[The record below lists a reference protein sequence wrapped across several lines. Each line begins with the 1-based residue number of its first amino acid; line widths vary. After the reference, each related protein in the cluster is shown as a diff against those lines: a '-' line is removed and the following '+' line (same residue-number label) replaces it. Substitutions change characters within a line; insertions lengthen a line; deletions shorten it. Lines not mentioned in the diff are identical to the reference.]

1 MVPRR
6 FVLLVRRVVLFVD
19 DDEPEVFDGREH
31 GGAGADDEIHVASS
45 DPVPLIMT
53 LAVGHAAVL
62 NRHAIAERGPELRGH
77 LRRQRDLGDEHQDA
91 ASEGDGVARQPH
103 VQLRLAAAGHAVQQ
117 RRVKA
122 LLVGQRGQRRE
133 RGLLIRGELAHRLQR
148 NIERR
153 ARREGIAVEPL
164 LLEMN
169 EAAAREPA
177 ERAEVASPLA
187 QRRQSQRHR

>member
-1 MVPRR
+1 M
-6 FVLLVRRVVLFVD
+6 LFVD
-19 DDEPEVFDGREH
+19 DDEPEVFDGRED
-31 GGAGADDEIHVASS
+31 GGARADDEIHVASS
-45 DPVPLIMT
+45 DAVPLIVT

-62 NRHAIAERGPELRGH
+62 NRHAIAERGPELRGR

-122 LLVGQRGQRRE
+122 LLVGQRDQRRE
-133 RGLLIRGELAHRLQR
+133 RGLLIRGELAHRFQR
-148 NIERR
+148 NVERR
-153 ARREGIAVEPL
+153 ARRERIAVQPP

-169 EAAAREPA
+169 ETAAREPA
-177 ERAEVASPLA
+177 EGAEVASPLA
-187 QRRQSQRHR
+187 QRRQGQRHP